1 MTANHAG
8 TRPQRRILICADDF
22 GHSPE
27 TSHVIL
33 HLLNRGKINATSCLV
48 ESGAWATLGG
58 QLRQIA
64 DARPSATVGL
74 HLNLTERFAQDA
86 PGSLSPP
93 DLIRLTRL
101 LMLPIG
107 GRNNSLYMRM
117 VSQWDLFIRYFGREP
132 DFVDGHQHV
141 HLSPAAWRPLMRLMV
156 EKRFGGWIRQC
167 RTSSDRASPKQ
178 MLLSRLSDRFQRKS
192 RQHGFTFNAGFGG
205 LRRFGE
211 AENIATIWRADLAS
225 MPENGVLM
233 VHPGADAGAAD
244 PIGRYRAQEARLLDS
259 NWMQETLDA
268 SGFSLDGS
276 FLS

>member
-1 MTANHAG
+1 MTADRAG
-8 TRPQRRILICADDF
+8 SRSQRRILICADDF
-22 GHSPE
+22 GHSSE
-27 TSHVIL
+27 TSQVIL
-33 HLLNRGKINATSCLV
+33 DLLSRGKINATSCLV

-64 DARPSATVGL
+64 RTRPAVAVGL

-86 PGSLSPP
+86 LGSLSPP

-107 GRNNSLYMRM
+107 GRNNDLYMRM
-117 VSQWDLFIRYFGREP
+117 ASQWDLFVRYFGREP

-141 HLSPAAWRPLMRLMV
+141 HLSSAAWRPLMRLLA

-178 MLLSRLSDRFQRKS
+178 MLLNRLSSQFKRKALK
-192 RQHGFTFNAGFGG
+192 HGFALNAGFGG

-211 AENIATIWRADLAS
+211 AENIATIWQTDLAA

-233 VHPGADAGAAD
+233 VHPGADVNAAD
-244 PIGRYRAQEARLLDS
+244 PIGRYRVQEARLLAG

-268 SGFSLDGS
+268 SGFSLDRS
-276 FLS
+276 FLL

>member
-1 MTANHAG
+1 MTADHAG
-8 TRPQRRILICADDF
+8 SRSQRRILICADDF
-22 GHSPE
+22 GHSSE
-27 TSHVIL
+27 TSQVIL
-33 HLLNRGKINATSCLV
+33 DLLSRGKINATSCLV

-64 DARPSATVGL
+64 RASPAVAVGL

-86 PGSLSPP
+86 LGSLSPP

-107 GRNNSLYMRM
+107 GRNNDLYMRM
-117 VSQWDLFIRYFGREP
+117 ASQWDLFVRYFGREP

-141 HLSPAAWRPLMRLMV
+141 HLSPAAWKPLMRLLA

-178 MLLSRLSDRFQRKS
+178 MLLNRLSSQFKRKALK
-192 RQHGFTFNAGFGG
+192 HGFAFNAGFGG

-211 AENIATIWRADLAS
+211 AENIATIWQTDLAA

-233 VHPGADAGAAD
+233 VHPGADVNAAD
-244 PIGRYRAQEARLLDS
+244 PIGRYRVQEARLLAG

-268 SGFSLDGS
+268 SGFSLDRS
-276 FLS
+276 FLL